1 MSLQS
6 PGVART
12 RVSTSPQGLRQAGPP
27 LDGREGLP
35 WHTGEVRGRGLLAG
49 SWYMSWARYVKVEE
63 DNVGRLLRAKG
74 LGALV
79 CGRPS
84 AHQTGGQSWAGPVLR
99 RGQEALRP

>member
-49 SWYMSWARYVKVEE
+49 SWYMSWAMYVKVEE

-74 LGALV
+74 LWVRLSVG
-79 CGRPS
+79 GR
-84 AHQTGGQSWAGPVLR
+84 AHIRLEGSPGLGR
-99 RGQEALRP
+99 F